1 VGCGKGRP
9 GSSIDEGGGEDV
21 RLEETSIQSSSIQ
34 SSSMFM
40 ADVFV
45 VDLEIY
51 GFGVTIFTD
60 LSMDCAPPPSEN
72 TRRQGLLLGVDRVVC
87 GAEFRRLNSI
97 AVSRAVLK

>member
-45 VDLEIY
+45 VDLENYGFWCYNIY
-51 GFGVTIFTD
+51 GFIQG
-60 LSMDCAPPPSEN
+60 LCAPPSEN
-72 TRRQGLLLGVDRVVC
+72 TRRQGLLLGVDRVMC